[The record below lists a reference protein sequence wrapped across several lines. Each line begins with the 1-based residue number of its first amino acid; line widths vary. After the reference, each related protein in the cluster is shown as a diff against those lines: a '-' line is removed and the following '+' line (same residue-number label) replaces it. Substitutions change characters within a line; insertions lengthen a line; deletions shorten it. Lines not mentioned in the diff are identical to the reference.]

1 MVRNGSFAVNEAS
14 LRGQNLF
21 GQPGGSALGENLS
34 GGDKGLNGFSGSNG
48 AGVINPGNEAGT
60 PAGDPRYQQDPGQAL
75 GDGKPATAN
84 PSLDRDSSQETTS
97 SSVSSTLA
105 AGIRNLTLT
114 GTAAIN
120 GSGNSLDNLIIGNM
134 AANELRG
141 EGGNDTL
148 DGKGGNDLLEGGAGQ
163 DQLTGGSGADRFRF
177 ATGAAFGAGRADR
190 ITDFSRS
197 EGDRIEI
204 SRSAFG
210 LGTGATVSFQAV
222 SSDLELSNAL
232 STGTLLVQDQRDGSL
247 LFNQNGSAAGAGL
260 GGLFATVNP
269 ELTLQAS
276 DFALIG

>member
-1 MVRNGSFAVNEAS
+1 
-14 LRGQNLF
+14 
-21 GQPGGSALGENLS
+21 
-34 GGDKGLNGFSGSNG
+34 
-48 AGVINPGNEAGT
+48 VI
-60 PAGDPRYQQDPGQAL
+60 PATSRIPDRPS
-75 GDGKPATAN
+75 ATAN